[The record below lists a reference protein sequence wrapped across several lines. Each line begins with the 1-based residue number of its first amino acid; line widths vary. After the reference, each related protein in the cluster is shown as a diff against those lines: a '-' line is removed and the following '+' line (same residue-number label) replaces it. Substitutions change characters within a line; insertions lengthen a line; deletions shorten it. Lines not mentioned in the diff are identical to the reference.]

1 MVGIKD
7 KDKGMNIQQEL
18 QTLMRRHNLSREDE
32 ASKLR
37 VSAMTIY
44 RWEHGK
50 NLPKSRLVIRE
61 FGRLKQ
67 KLERK
72 TI

>member
-1 MVGIKD
+1 MNSNMN
-7 KDKGMNIQQEL
+7 KGLNIQQEL
-18 QTLMRRHNLSREDE
+18 QALMRRDNLSREDV
-32 ASKLR
+32 ASRLG

-61 FGRLKQ
+61 FE
-67 KLERK
+67 KLRQELGKR
-72 TI
+72 

>member
-1 MVGIKD
+1 MIGIKD
-7 KDKGMNIQQEL
+7 KNKGVNIRQDL
-18 QTLMRRHNLSREDE
+18 QTLMRRHNLSREDV
-32 ASKLR
+32 ASKLG

-50 NLPKSRLVIRE
+50 NLPKSRLVLRE
-61 FGRLKQ
+61 FEGLKQ
-67 KLERK
+67 RLERK

>member
-1 MVGIKD
+1 MS
-7 KDKGMNIQQEL
+7 IQQEL
-18 QTLMRRHNLSREDE
+18 NALMRRHDLSREDV
-32 ASKLR
+32 ASRLG

-61 FGRLKQ
+61 FEKFKRS
-67 KLERK
+67 LEK
-72 TI
+72 K

>member
-1 MVGIKD
+1 
-7 KDKGMNIQQEL
+7 MNIQQEL
-18 QTLMRRHNLSREDE
+18 QALMRKDNLSREDV
-32 ASKLR
+32 ASRLG

-61 FGRLKQ
+61 FEKFKRS
-67 KLERK
+67 LEK
-72 TI
+72 K